1 MSMISTVLQTAEA
14 KERTYRCNANKE
26 ESKSGDYVC
35 TETTVEVPVFVYFLC
50 LFFSLCKFALIIYCC
65 RRYQRNHSPESHLPI
80 SEFSGSAP
88 PAPPTPI
95 YLPQS
100 GKVSA
105 QNIIIEV
112 PRATLTDPAGI
123 GIQVCKPSCNFS
135 WGAWQ
140 ICKLEEDGTAKA
152 SGQLKVGDWIH
163 AVYDHFGNPV
173 SSYHLVPAHL
183 ERLLKG
189 PPGSFARLVISRNN
203 VVSKDD
209 SEDVAD
215 LRADGIPFSQVSDS
229 VARTCEPQPANL
241 KDFQTCVPDL
251 PRIQSFPSSGTM
263 MYESA
268 LPQLESRSPAESV
281 SESPAPDW
289 HSQA

>member
-1 MSMISTVLQTAEA
+1 MAIHAVFLLMSMISTVLQTAEA

-35 TETTVEVPVFVYFLC
+35 TETTVEVPVFVYFL
-50 LFFSLCKFALIIYCC
+50 
-65 RRYQRNHSPESHLPI
+65 RYQRNHSPESHLPI

-140 ICKLEEDGTAKA
+140 ICKLEEYLNKLSQLKPVVDVIQDGTAKA
-152 SGQLKVGDWIH
+152 SGQLKV
-163 AVYDHFGNPV
+163 
-173 SSYHLVPAHL
+173 
-183 ERLLKG
+183 
-189 PPGSFARLVISRNN
+189 
-203 VVSKDD
+203 
-209 SEDVAD
+209 
-215 LRADGIPFSQVSDS
+215 
-229 VARTCEPQPANL
+229 C
-241 KDFQTCVPDL
+241 
-251 PRIQSFPSSGTM
+251 PSSCLLNPGLSLQG
-263 MYESA
+263 SA
-268 LPQLESRSPAESV
+268 CRIRASNASV
-281 SESPAPDW
+281 MFHGRGAAVTTLGQGGWD
-289 HSQA
+289 